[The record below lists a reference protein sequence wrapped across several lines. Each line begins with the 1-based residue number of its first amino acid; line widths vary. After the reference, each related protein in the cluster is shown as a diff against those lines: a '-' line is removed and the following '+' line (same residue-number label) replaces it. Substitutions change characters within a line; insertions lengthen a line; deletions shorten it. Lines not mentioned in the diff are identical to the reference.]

1 MLDQHNGQSA
11 LTETRQA
18 MIIMKTLY
26 KRVLK
31 PILFKFDPELV
42 HDVFVSAGELMGR
55 FSLTRGLIGIPYRYN
70 GPDISRNVDGI
81 RHHTPISLAAGFD
94 YNGRLTRILPSVG
107 FGGDEIGSVTA
118 RPCDGNQPPR
128 LRRCIKSGALVV
140 SKGLRNDGVDAFIRK
155 MQQTP
160 REPGFVLGVSIAR
173 TNDDLAVGLEEGI
186 EDYATSLRKLVE
198 ANVGDFYTINISCPN
213 VHGGESFA
221 EPGALRHLLER
232 LMAIEHDKPVY
243 AKMPINLP
251 WPEFKEIADIVVEFG
266 LDGVVI
272 GNLNKH
278 YDDLRYRDEAP
289 AEYAGGLSGTPCRDL
304 STALIRQTR
313 EQYGDDLTIIG
324 CGGIMTAEDA
334 MEKFRAGA
342 DLLQLI
348 TGMIFE
354 GPHLMKDIGKAC
366 ARNRHWIRGDKPRR
380 SRAIHAQTE
389 TNLV

>member
-1 MLDQHNGQSA
+1 MVV
-11 LTETRQA
+11 
-18 MIIMKTLY
+18 MKTLY
-26 KRVLK
+26 KKALK

-42 HDVFVSAGELMGR
+42 HDVFVAGGELMGK
-55 FSLTRGLIGIPYRYN
+55 FSLTRGLIGTFYRYN
-70 GPDISRNVDGI
+70 GPDISKTVDGI
-81 RHHTPISLAAGFD
+81 RHHTPIALAAGFD

-118 RPCDGNQPPR
+118 RPCAGNNPPR
-128 LRRCIKSGALVV
+128 LRRCIRSGALVV
-140 SKGLRNDGVDAFIRK
+140 SKGLKNDGVDAFIRK
-155 MQQTP
+155 MKRTP

-173 TNDDLAVGLEEGI
+173 TNDDQAVGMEEGI

-221 EPGALRHLLER
+221 EPVALRQLLER
-232 LMAIEHDKPVY
+232 LTEIRHDKPMY

-251 WPEFKEIADIVVEFG
+251 WEEFREIADIVVEYG
-266 LDGVVI
+266 LDGMVI
-272 GNLNKH
+272 GNLNKN
-278 YDDLRYRDEAP
+278 YDSLRYRDEAP
-289 AEYAGGLSGTPCRDL
+289 ADYAGGLSGAPCRDL
-304 STALIRQTR
+304 STNLIRQTR
-313 EQYGDDLTIIG
+313 DHYGDGLTIIG

-354 GPHLMKDIGKAC
+354 GPHLLKDIGKAY
-366 ARNRHWIRGDKPRR
+366 ARNQSWIRGDKPRR
-380 SRAIHAQTE
+380 AGAGAGRQKVAELVHAGAGD
-389 TNLV
+389 